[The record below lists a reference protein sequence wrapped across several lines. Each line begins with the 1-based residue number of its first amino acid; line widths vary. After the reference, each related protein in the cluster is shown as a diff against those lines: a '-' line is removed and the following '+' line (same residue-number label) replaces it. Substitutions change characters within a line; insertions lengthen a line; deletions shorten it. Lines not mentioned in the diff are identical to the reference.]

1 MFYLPFKRQILL
13 TQLFLK
19 VIQFGSLWYFSTIH
33 TPTEMGKWS
42 YSFSVVAVATTIFGL
57 GNNIS
62 LKSNRIIDSEKSILI
77 SFSLIIYLVF
87 SPLLFFFIN
96 KNFSV
101 EIAVIIVIIGFYEL
115 YRIQYSIYVFQKQ
128 KFLLANLIENAPLI
142 LGIIFGILFQYMFQE
157 SFRNRIVG
165 YAFGSGLLLSM
176 IFKSPIIVNFGEI
189 KQSLKHVNWIKY
201 LYLINVAFLLSYD
214 KLLLERLNTSFLGIY
229 SVNFVIISSL
239 SFVIKY
245 VENLIVGSAIST
257 RDLRIA
263 RIATIIMGS
272 VLVFMLPYVFRMLRM
287 EEYILNGCI
296 PYVLMFLPYAL
307 LELSIAQNRLYKS
320 NDFQNYRL
328 FIVFIPTVLLY
339 SFSYKL
345 LTAEVGIIIGYILNL
360 FITVI
365 LINTQLKRSKERC

>member
-1 MFYLPFKRQILL
+1 MFYLPVKKQILL
-13 TQLFLK
+13 TQLLLK
-19 VIQFGSLWYFSTIH
+19 VIQFGALWYFSTIH

-42 YSFSVVAVATTIFGL
+42 YSFSVIAIATTILGL

-62 LKSNRIIDSEKSILI
+62 LKSNRIIDSDKSILI
-77 SFSLIIYLVF
+77 SFSLILYLVF
-87 SPLLFFFIN
+87 SPLLFLFIN

-101 EIAVIIVIIGFYEL
+101 EISVVIVIIGFYEL
-115 YRIQYSIYVFQKQ
+115 YRIQYSIYAFHKQ
-128 KFLLANLIENAPLI
+128 KLFFANLIENMPLI
-142 LGIIFGILFQYMFQE
+142 LGIVFGILFQNIFQE
-157 SFRNRIVG
+157 SFGTRIVG

-176 IFKSPIIVNFGEI
+176 IFKSSIIVNFGEI
-189 KQSLKHVNWIKY
+189 KESLKHVNWIKY
-201 LYLINVAFLLSYD
+201 LYLINVALLLSYD

-239 SFVIKY
+239 NFVIKY

-263 RIATIIMGS
+263 RIATIIMGG
-272 VLVFMLPYVFRMLRM
+272 VLVFMLPYVFRILRM
-287 EEYILNGCI
+287 EEYILKGCI

-328 FIVFIPTVLLY
+328 FIIFIPTVLLY
-339 SFSYKL
+339 SLSYTL
-345 LTAEVGIIIGYILNL
+345 YTAEVGIIIGYILNL

>member
-19 VIQFGSLWYFSTIH
+19 VIQFGALWYFSTIH
-33 TPTEMGKWS
+33 TPTEMGQWS

-62 LKSNRIIDSEKSILI
+62 LKSNRIIDSEKLILI
-77 SFSLIIYLVF
+77 SFSLILYLVF
-87 SPLLFFFIN
+87 SPLILFLIN
-96 KNFSV
+96 KNFSIG
-101 EIAVIIVIIGFYEL
+101 IAVIIVLIGFYEL
-115 YRIQYSIYVFQKQ
+115 YRIQYSIYAFQKQ
-128 KFLLANLIENAPLI
+128 KFILANLIENMPLI

-157 SFRNRIVG
+157 SFRTRIVG

-176 IFKSPIIVNFGEI
+176 IFKSSLIVNFREI

-201 LYLINVAFLLSYD
+201 LYLINVALLLSYD
-214 KLLLERLNTSFLGIY
+214 KLFLERLNTSFLGIY

-257 RDLRIA
+257 RDLWIA
-263 RIATIIMGS
+263 RIATILMGT
-272 VLVFMLPYVFRMLRM
+272 VLVFMLPYIFKILRM
-287 EEYILNGCI
+287 EEYILKGCI
-296 PYVLMFLPYAL
+296 PYVLMLLPYAL

-328 FIVFIPTVLLY
+328 FVIFIPTILLY
-339 SFSYKL
+339 SLSYTL
-345 LTAEVGIIIGYILNL
+345 LTAEVGIITGYILNL

-365 LINTQLKRSKERC
+365 LIKTQLKKK